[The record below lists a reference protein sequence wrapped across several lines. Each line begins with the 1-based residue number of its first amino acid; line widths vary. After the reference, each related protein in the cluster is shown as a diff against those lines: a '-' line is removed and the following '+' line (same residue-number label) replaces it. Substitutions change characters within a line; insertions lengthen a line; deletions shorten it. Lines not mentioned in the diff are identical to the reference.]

1 MTIKNVARAEY
12 IIMDKTDECSICW
25 EEIPK
30 GTRALVHIVNQTAAQ
45 HLFHE
50 ICLGEALSRSPLCP
64 IARIPLQLPVSVD
77 APAEANS
84 LQQAAQ
90 AVFPPAAPTYAR
102 PSDGE
107 CGLLPI
113 DFDEITFASS
123 SDDEY
128 VKTSKEE
135 TFVDLSWIEL
145 SPPPTPSRAI
155 AEMCISSDDD
165 S

>member
-1 MTIKNVARAEY
+1 MTIKSVARAEY

-64 IARIPLQLPVSVD
+64 IARIPLQLPVS
-77 APAEANS
+77 AETNS
-84 LQQAAQ
+84 VQQAAQ
-90 AVFPPAAPTYAR
+90 AVFPPPASTYAR
-102 PSDGE
+102 LSNDE
-107 CGLLPI
+107 RCSPI
-113 DFDEITFASS
+113 DFDEVEEISAG
-123 SDDEY
+123 SDNEY
-128 VKTSKEE
+128 LKTSKEE
-135 TFVDLSWIEL
+135 DFVDLSWIEL
-145 SPPPTPSRAI
+145 SPRPIFNIDT
-155 AEMCISSDDD
+155 AERCISSDDD

>member
-1 MTIKNVARAEY
+1 MAIESIARAEY
-12 IIMDKTDECSICW
+12 LIMEKADECSICW
-25 EEIPK
+25 EEIPT
-30 GTRALVHIVNQTAAQ
+30 GTRALVHIVSQTAAQ

-50 ICLGEALSRSPLCP
+50 ICLGEALRRSPTCP
-64 IARIPLQLPVSVD
+64 ITRIPLQLPVSVD

-84 LQQAAQ
+84 VQQAAQ
-90 AVFPPAAPTYAR
+90 AVFPPVAPTYAR

-107 CGLLPI
+107 RCLLPI

-135 TFVDLSWIEL
+135 AFADLSWIEL
-145 SPPPTPSRAI
+145 SPPPTRSRVI